1 MSACVLDTDVVIAA
15 LDRHDAH
22 HAAAARALLRMI
34 ERETSLLLSTVNYA
48 EALVRPAED
57 ERTLRAATDAIAVL
71 GVRLVAPTPPV
82 ARDAARHHG
91 LGISLADG
99 FAVATAQA
107 HSASVATFDR
117 RVRRALRRLGVAL
130 APGLSGR

>member
-1 MSACVLDTDVVIAA
+1 VSGCVLDTDVVIAA

-22 HAAAARALLRMI
+22 HRAAARGLLGLI
-34 ERETSLLLSTVNYA
+34 DQETPLLLSTVNYA

-71 GVRLVAPTPPV
+71 GVRLIVPTPPV
-82 ARDAARHHG
+82 ARDAARYRG
-91 LGISLADG
+91 LAISLADG
-99 FAVATAQA
+99 FAIATARA
-107 HSASVATFDR
+107 HDASVATFDR

-130 APGLSGR
+130 APGLGA